1 MTAPTTSATTES
13 INVQTTRRMY
23 AAVPAGDAET
33 VMANIHADIEVTYY
47 GTADVPYAGE
57 YVGAAGFGEFLTKV
71 GESVEVIAM
80 EPALIIEEGDN
91 LAVFGHLKFR
101 TRKMGTDFESDFAH
115 IIELRDGKWYRFRDF
130 ANSALVADVFR
141 AEA

>member
-1 MTAPTTSATTES
+1 MTTTTES
-13 INVQTTRRMY
+13 LNVRTTRTMY

-33 VMANIHADIEVTYY
+33 VMANIHPDIEVTYY
-47 GTADVPYAGE
+47 GTADVPYAGD
-57 YVGAAGFGEFLTKV
+57 YTGAAGFGEFLTKV
-71 GESVEVIAM
+71 GETVDVVAM
-80 EPALIIEEGDN
+80 DPQLIIEQGDH

-101 TRKMGTDFESDFAH
+101 TKKRGTDFESDFAH

>member
-1 MTAPTTSATTES
+1 MTAPTTTGTES

-33 VMANIHADIEVTYY
+33 VMANIHADIETTYY
-47 GTADVPYAGE
+47 GTADIPYAGS
-57 YVGAAGFGEFLTKV
+57 YSGAAGFGEFLTKV
-71 GESVEVIAM
+71 GTSVEVIAM
-80 EPALIIEEGDN
+80 DPQLIIEQGEFLG
-91 LAVFGHLKFR
+91 VFGHLKFR
-101 TRKMGTDFESDFAH
+101 TLKGTDFESDFAH

>member
-1 MTAPTTSATTES
+1 
-13 INVQTTRRMY
+13 MY

-33 VMANIHADIEVTYY
+33 VMANIHPDIRTYYY
-47 GTADVPYAGE
+47 GTDVVPYAGT
-57 YVGAAGFGEFLTKV
+57 YLGADGFGEFLTKV
-71 GESVEVIAM
+71 GASVEVVAM
-80 EPALIIEEGDN
+80 DPQLIIEQGDH

-101 TRKMGTDFESDFAH
+101 TLKGTDFESDFAH
-115 IIELRDGKWYRFRDF
+115 IIELRDGKWFVFRDF

>member
-1 MTAPTTSATTES
+1 MTTATESLNVATT
-13 INVQTTRRMY
+13 RKMY

-47 GTADVPYAGE
+47 GTDVVPYAGD

-71 GESVEVIAM
+71 GETVEVVAM
-80 EPALIIEEGDN
+80 DPQLIIEQGDH

-101 TRKMGTDFESDFAH
+101 TKKGGTDFESDFAH